1 MNFIKKIIYC
11 FFIVTVSLGMFA
23 SLGSASAVKYVKSW
37 GSELDTSKLLRTPV
51 AMARDAK
58 GFLYVVDM
66 GNNRILKIDK
76 NGEVV
81 DAIGTFGEGP
91 GQFNMPFGIAVDK
104 EGNIL
109 VADTANY
116 RIQKF
121 NEEFQ
126 FIKSW
131 GTKGKG
137 SEQFSFPREIAVD
150 SDNNYYITDE
160 YNHRI
165 QKYSPDGP

>member
-1 MNFIKKIIYC
+1 M
-11 FFIVTVSLGMFA
+11 
-23 SLGSASAVKYVKSW
+23 

-81 DAIGTFGEGP
+81 DAIGTLGEGP

-137 SEQFSFPREIAVD
+137 SEQFSFPRKL
-150 SDNNYYITDE
+150 
-160 YNHRI
+160 
-165 QKYSPDGP
+165 Q

>member
-1 MNFIKKIIYC
+1 
-11 FFIVTVSLGMFA
+11 
-23 SLGSASAVKYVKSW
+23 
-37 GSELDTSKLLRTPV
+37 
-51 AMARDAK
+51 
-58 GFLYVVDM
+58 M

-116 RIQKF
+116 RIQNLMRSF
-121 NEEFQ
+121 NLLKVGAQKVKEVSSSRFL
-126 FIKSW
+126 
-131 GTKGKG
+131 GKL
-137 SEQFSFPREIAVD
+137 Q
-150 SDNNYYITDE
+150 
-160 YNHRI
+160 
-165 QKYSPDGP
+165 

>member
-1 MNFIKKIIYC
+1 
-11 FFIVTVSLGMFA
+11 
-23 SLGSASAVKYVKSW
+23 
-37 GSELDTSKLLRTPV
+37 
-51 AMARDAK
+51 
-58 GFLYVVDM
+58 
-66 GNNRILKIDK
+66 
-76 NGEVV
+76 
-81 DAIGTFGEGP
+81 
-91 GQFNMPFGIAVDK
+91 MPFGIAVDK

-137 SEQFSFPREIAVD
+137 SEQFSFPRKL
-150 SDNNYYITDE
+150 
-160 YNHRI
+160 
-165 QKYSPDGP
+165 Q